1 MMIRQRIL
9 VSVLMA
15 GVALSVLP
23 ARAQLFGESDKDKAA
38 RLQHEADQD
47 AQLQQIPPLQDRLR
61 ELSDRIQSLE
71 SSLQRATGNEESL
84 GHQIQLL
91 QDKIDQQQ
99 KDFNYRL
106 CVISAQQLGTTPD
119 ESGLNCAAASNG
131 SGGYAPPQQG
141 PGNALPP
148 GAPLPP
154 IGSNN
159 GGGNQD
165 LSPTAPPP
173 LRGRSPGTLGT
184 LSLGAGPSGPGGGST
199 AQFDT
204 GMNLMAKSQY
214 AQAAAAF
221 QAYADSHPDDTDLTP
236 QAIFWIGNM
245 AYVQQDYEGAARNF
259 AVLEQK
265 YPTSSRAADGMLKL
279 GQSLIATGDN
289 KDGCTAFASVTKKK
303 YPDVTD
309 ATLTAAANA
318 RKASCKK

>member
-1 MMIRQRIL
+1 MIMRQHIL
-9 VSVLMA
+9 VSVLLA
-15 GVALSVLP
+15 GAALSVLP
-23 ARAQLFGESDKDKAA
+23 ACLPAQAQLFGESDKDKAA

-47 AQLQQIPPLQDRLR
+47 QQLQQLGPIQDRLR
-61 ELSDRIQSLE
+61 DLSDRIQSLE

-91 QDKIDQQQ
+91 QDKVDQQQ

-106 CVISAQQLGTTPD
+106 CVISAQQLGTTAD
-119 ESGLNCAAASNG
+119 ESGLNCAAASSGNG
-131 SGGYAPPQQG
+131 TYLPPARSQG
-141 PGNALPP
+141 PANAPAP
-148 GAPLPP
+148 GSLLPP
-154 IGSNN
+154 IGS
-159 GGGNQD
+159 GQD
-165 LSPTAPPP
+165 MASGPAAPPP

-184 LSLGAGPSGPGGGST
+184 LPSGSASDT

-221 QAYADSHPDDTDLTP
+221 SAYADSHHDDAELTP

-245 AYVQQDYEGAARNF
+245 AFVQQDYQGAARNF
-259 AVLEQK
+259 ALLEQK
-265 YPTSSRAADGMLKL
+265 YPTSPRAAEGMVKL

-289 KDGCTAFASVTKKK
+289 KDACTAFATVTKKK
-303 YPDVTD
+303 YPDVSD

>member
-9 VSVLMA
+9 VSALLA

-23 ARAQLFGESDKDKAA
+23 AQAQLFGESDKDKAA

-47 AQLQQIPPLQDRLR
+47 QQLQQLGPMQDRLR
-61 ELSDRIQSLE
+61 DLNDRVQSLE
-71 SSLQRATGNEESL
+71 SSLQRATGNEENL

-106 CVISAQQLGTTPD
+106 CVISAQQLGTSAD
-119 ESGLNCAAASNG
+119 ESGLNCAAVSNG
-131 SGGYAPPQQG
+131 SAAPPSLQG
-141 PGNALPP
+141 PA
-148 GAPLPP
+148 GAPAAGSPLPP
-154 IGSNN
+154 IG
-159 GGGNQD
+159 QD
-165 LSPTAPPP
+165 FAAAPDNTPP
-173 LRGRSPGTLGT
+173 LRGRSPGSLGT
-184 LSLGAGPSGPGGGST
+184 LPSGPAPDT

-214 AQAAAAF
+214 TQATAAF
-221 QAYADSHPDDTDLTP
+221 SAYADAHPDDADLTP
-236 QAIFWIGNM
+236 QAIYWIGNM
-245 AYVQQDYEGAARNF
+245 AYVQQDYQTAARNF

-265 YPTSSRAADGMLKL
+265 YPASSRAADGMVKL

-303 YPDVTD
+303 FPGVTD

-318 RKASCKK
+318 RKSSCKK